1 MKTLCNFDEFNKIV
15 EEQKVENNNNLYLLF
30 YTASWC
36 GPCKLMYPLI
46 ERLSVQIPT
55 LEVYK
60 IDVDNDSDSDG
71 GDSISDKNN
80 VTTMPTFHLYKKGEI
95 VSEMIG
101 VNKIKLLK
109 DIKIHI

>member
-15 EEQKVENNNNLYLLF
+15 AEQKNNNNLYLFF

-60 IDVDNDSDSDG
+60 IDVDNDSDG

-80 VTTMPTFHLYKKGEI
+80 INAMPTFHLYKNGET